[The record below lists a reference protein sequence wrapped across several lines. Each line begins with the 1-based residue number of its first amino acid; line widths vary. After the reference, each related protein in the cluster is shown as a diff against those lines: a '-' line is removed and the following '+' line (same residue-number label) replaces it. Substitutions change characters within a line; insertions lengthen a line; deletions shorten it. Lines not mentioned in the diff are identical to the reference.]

1 MYTLPVLLSTAP
13 SVYSAN
19 NKYQTHNLW
28 SVATVL
34 TPTTGHYICNRNKNV
49 CICVDLQTSMLNAA
63 IVIACL
69 HYLWPCCTDSK
80 AHSTDCTLYCTLY
93 INRCATGQCTVLYVY
108 CYYCYCDQY
117 SVCRTSGTVAL
128 TVRSTVQTVH
138 RTLNGQ
144 CCVENRRRFV
154 C

>member
-69 HYLWPCCTDSK
+69 PYLWPCCTDSK
-80 AHSTDCTLYCTLY
+80 AHSTTVHCTVHCTL
-93 INRCATGQCTVLYVY
+93 TGVPPVN
-108 CYYCYCDQY
+108 
-117 SVCRTSGTVAL
+117 V
-128 TVRSTVQTVH
+128 
-138 RTLNGQ
+138 Q
-144 CCVENRRRFV
+144 CCMSIATIAIVTNSLSAV
-154 C
+154 PLALLH